1 LPRSAPNP
9 LKLEETERQQ
19 LKQLVRRH
27 STPQQIALRAEI
39 ILLADL
45 GHNHREIARIL
56 NISRDMARLW
66 RERWLAS
73 SKKEIPVVER
83 LQDAERPGAPATF
96 SLEQILQLFAIA
108 CEKPETYGRPISH
121 WTPRELTQEV
131 VKQGI
136 VETISPRHVGR
147 LLEEATL
154 KPHQSGYWLNP
165 PRPCVRQQSQRHLRN
180 LPQCKRASQSWGTNG
195 QHRRNDGNSSTR
207 A

>member
-1 LPRSAPNP
+1 M
-9 LKLEETERQQ
+9 
-19 LKQLVRRH
+19 RRH

-165 PRPCVRQQSQRHLRN
+165 PPTLRSTTKSTTSAKLTSMQKSEPKLGN
-180 LPQCKRASQSWGTNG
+180 ERSASTK
-195 QHRRNDGNSSTR
+195 
-207 A
+207 